1 MNLETIH
8 STRKQL
14 IDAVALLQRNRVVLT
29 PDAVMRIK
37 DNIWLIAGDIAKKYP
52 YISSR
57 LQILRNEL
65 FLPISPG
72 YTVDCIAIGQVVE
85 LLDYLLHE
93 AETPELDTWSLI
105 HPRII
110 KSSQKL
116 YLDGSY
122 TNAATDAFIEINERL
137 KIIFNIINPG
147 SNVPDGV

>member
-65 FLPISPG
+65 FF
-72 YTVDCIAIGQVVE
+72 V
-85 LLDYLLHE
+85 
-93 AETPELDTWSLI
+93 
-105 HPRII
+105 
-110 KSSQKL
+110 
-116 YLDGSY
+116 
-122 TNAATDAFIEINERL
+122 
-137 KIIFNIINPG
+137 NIIDCNSDPARITL
-147 SNVPDGV
+147 SSFVRLSSS